1 MTRPRKES
9 DTEARGNTSSEKGD
23 IEPESNIDTIGSSFK
38 RVKILKRQARRACV
52 QFKHEQF
59 PEHISEDVAI
69 MNQYL
74 DQQRLFTSSVVLQ
87 QNRPRTNISYYEPL
101 LQFISDE
108 MALGEHKDMF
118 KMSRNDQ

>member
-1 MTRPRKES
+1 M
-9 DTEARGNTSSEKGD
+9 
-23 IEPESNIDTIGSSFK
+23 
-38 RVKILKRQARRACV
+38 LKRQARRACV